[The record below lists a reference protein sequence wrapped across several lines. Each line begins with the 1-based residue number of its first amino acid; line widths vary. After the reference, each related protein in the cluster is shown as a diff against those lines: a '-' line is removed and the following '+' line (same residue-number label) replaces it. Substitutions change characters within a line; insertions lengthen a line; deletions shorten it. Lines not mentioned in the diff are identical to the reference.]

1 MKPMHLIN
9 SRCHYCSWCELL
21 PPRFAVDQGYTAILV
36 CSPIHSSSS
45 LGGRKIDGNING
57 NMNESNLQAPAAIFW
72 CMYTLKKGELEVT
85 EDRREICHCFL
96 RVGSPVVHLVIKP
109 KQFYQT
115 YVLHVPMHVFQS
127 PFISRTK
134 NISNYGKNKIA
145 IPSLGNKWN

>member
-21 PPRFAVDQGYTAILV
+21 PPRFAVDQGYTAVLV

-57 NMNESNLQAPAAIFW
+57 NMNESNLQAPAASFW

-96 RVGSPVVHLVIKP
+96 RVGVSCCA
-109 KQFYQT
+109 FGYQAEA
-115 YVLHVPMHVFQS
+115 VLSDLCVTCTNVFQS